1 MKVLMLIPPIPASM
15 PAAWFLR
22 EERHAAVDATPT
34 APYMAPAILGML
46 RQTLPQAEFRVLDA
60 MAEAWPERWDAERL
74 EAEVAAYGPDLV
86 VSILCANHLGERE
99 ERLCSE
105 LPYPTIN
112 VATPL
117 GPDIAEAVELYDLR
131 GKYWVATDETE
142 VTTARA
148 AEELLRSGRVES
160 TPGILINENGKTRFT
175 GFAGYSDMQTYPR
188 PAFELFP
195 WDRYNRI
202 QEEITRRRPEYR
214 DTAIINGMKGCP
226 FHCSFCIVGGDL
238 TRARTKNGR
247 QIFEE
252 VKYLHDHYGRR
263 RFNFLDSEFAANR
276 KTAKDFCRLVIDSG
290 ITITFDV
297 KNRIEFWD
305 EDLLTLMKRA
315 GCQAMYYGI
324 ETADPR
330 LQQVIKKNL
339 DLEKARTAIAV
350 TKRAGI
356 QVHLFMMVGILG
368 ETRESLRKNAEFIAA
383 VKPDGI
389 AWGILFPE
397 VGSPL
402 YEEMKAKNLLLE
414 KDWAKYRRL
423 DGLSFKHETY
433 RSMDDIRL
441 ASLWMRNRYR
451 RALALDASL
460 PPRERLAYLAR
471 YGAGIAN
478 YATWRATNRHPRL
491 KRLRAAIGYRLGQSL
506 SRFGGRPLL

>member
-1 MKVLMLIPPIPASM
+1 
-15 PAAWFLR
+15 
-22 EERHAAVDATPT
+22 
-34 APYMAPAILGML
+34 
-46 RQTLPQAEFRVLDA
+46 
-60 MAEAWPERWDAERL
+60 
-74 EAEVAAYGPDLV
+74 
-86 VSILCANHLGERE
+86 
-99 ERLCSE
+99 
-105 LPYPTIN
+105 
-112 VATPL
+112 
-117 GPDIAEAVELYDLR
+117 
-131 GKYWVATDETE
+131 
-142 VTTARA
+142 
-148 AEELLRSGRVES
+148 
-160 TPGILINENGKTRFT
+160 
-175 GFAGYSDMQTYPR
+175 
-188 PAFELFP
+188 
-195 WDRYNRI
+195 
-202 QEEITRRRPEYR
+202 
-214 DTAIINGMKGCP
+214 MKGCP

-252 VKYLHDHYGRR
+252 VKYLHDHCGRR
-263 RFNFLDSEFAANR
+263 RFNFLDSEFAANK

-290 ITITFDV
+290 IKITFDV

-339 DLEKARTAIAV
+339 DLDKARTAIAV
-350 TKRAGI
+350 TKKAGI